1 MERLTIPDEKI
12 DGGTRRTVID
22 PRKVK
27 EHAMTIY
34 WALKKYEDTD
44 LTPEQITSLKKRDT
58 VEMAIITGDNHAIGC
73 KVGTCPKCDT
83 ILMSYMRFC
92 YECGQRLDWEEL

>member
-1 MERLTIPDEKI
+1 MERLTMPDEKI

-44 LTPEQITSLKKRDT
+44 LTPKQIRELKERDSEYFCKTSIFDHDSA
-58 VEMAIITGDNHAIGC
+58 VC
-73 KVGTCPKCDT
+73 KCGNDIEKDSGFNFCP
-83 ILMSYMRFC
+83 Y
-92 YECGQRLDWEEL
+92 CGIRIKLED